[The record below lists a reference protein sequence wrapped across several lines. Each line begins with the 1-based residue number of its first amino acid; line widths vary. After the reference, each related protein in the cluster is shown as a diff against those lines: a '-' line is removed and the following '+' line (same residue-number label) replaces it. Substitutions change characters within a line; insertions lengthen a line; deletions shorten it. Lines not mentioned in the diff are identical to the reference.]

1 MLSNVQLN
9 SIVLMNF
16 SKTLHV
22 CVCVC
27 VCVCVHF
34 TKIITCHY
42 KMETLPFMK
51 NYEMT
56 DRCVII

>member
-1 MLSNVQLN
+1 VW
-9 SIVLMNF
+9 
-16 SKTLHV
+16 V

-34 TKIITCHY
+34 ITIVTCHY

-51 NYEMT
+51 NSEIT
-56 DRCVII
+56 DRCVIV